1 MKNIK
6 RQPATVLTE
15 ENLRGILN
23 VDTVKLN
30 LEHHYWLK
38 DNFLNKLG
46 RLAPNLQILSL
57 RRMAISNAS
66 FIDIFRYLEKVEV
79 LDIADSPN
87 IEESGMEQFLDSCG
101 ENLTKLQA
109 SNCQLAITDGILGK
123 LTETSSKLRILDIS
137 YCKLVTDDGL
147 KAFENKSLPIEIL
160 CMTGLGNAVTG
171 LGLSY
176 PITACKDSLR
186 TFEAALMR
194 SEALK
199 LPDWGKALG
208 ACLGLESL
216 DVSGCRA
223 LTDDFFMQ
231 MCNFEIKNKDN
242 TVTKPG
248 F

>member
-1 MKNIK
+1 
-6 RQPATVLTE
+6 
-15 ENLRGILN
+15 
-23 VDTVKLN
+23 
-30 LEHHYWLK
+30 
-38 DNFLNKLG
+38 
-46 RLAPNLQILSL
+46 
-57 RRMAISNAS
+57 
-66 FIDIFRYLEKVEV
+66 
-79 LDIADSPN
+79 
-87 IEESGMEQFLDSCG
+87 
-101 ENLTKLQA
+101 
-109 SNCQLAITDGILGK
+109 
-123 LTETSSKLRILDIS
+123 
-137 YCKLVTDDGL
+137 
-147 KAFENKSLPIEIL
+147 
-160 CMTGLGNAVTG
+160 MTGLGNAVTG

-248 F
+248 FQHLHTAICNSLVEVNGSSYTKLLQTAKDLSNLEIAGCELM